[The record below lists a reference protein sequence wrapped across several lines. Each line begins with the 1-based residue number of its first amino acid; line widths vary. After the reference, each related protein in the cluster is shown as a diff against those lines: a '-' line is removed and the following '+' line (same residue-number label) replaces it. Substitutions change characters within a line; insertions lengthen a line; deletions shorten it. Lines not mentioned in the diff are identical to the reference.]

1 MRKCLLSVLLS
12 ISLLLI
18 VGCGVQEVYTISFIT
33 NCDINN
39 EKIIVI
45 AGDKIN
51 PPKEIVKNDHMFV
64 GWYYNGE
71 LWDFDEDIPNSNI
84 TLEAKWISNNASI
97 TIKGPD
103 IISLDE
109 SYTYTIEVENIE
121 EEFEMEWSSEDET
134 IAEIDSRTGTIEPIK
149 EGTVFINIK
158 IKGVSSIGSKKQIK
172 IIKSHESTKI
182 IDLQGYMI
190 KIASG
195 VPHIID
201 PFNPEYK

>member
-1 MRKCLLSVLLS
+1 MFDRYKEWKAAGKSRKEFLEMAADIPGLYVPSFYDVTYKED
-12 ISLLLI
+12 
-18 VGCGVQEVYTISFIT
+18 GTI
-33 NCDINN
+33 
-39 EKIIVI
+39 EKP
-45 AGDKIN
+45 AD
-51 PPKEIVKNDHMFV
+51 PQKEGYKFA

-158 IKGVSSIGSKKQIK
+158 IKAARKIFISCSFYIIPSIILSTIIFSSANNIQ
-172 IIKSHESTKI
+172 
-182 IDLQGYMI
+182 LR
-190 KIASG
+190 
-195 VPHIID
+195 
-201 PFNPEYK
+201 